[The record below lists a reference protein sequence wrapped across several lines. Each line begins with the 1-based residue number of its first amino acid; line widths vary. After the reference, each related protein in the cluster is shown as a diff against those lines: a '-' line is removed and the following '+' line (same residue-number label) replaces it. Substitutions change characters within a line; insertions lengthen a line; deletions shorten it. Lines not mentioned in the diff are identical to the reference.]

1 MRNSFFNIII
11 PTKNRANTLSHTIK
25 TLINQNYNNYKIIIS
40 DNNSTDNTEELIKK
54 INHQKIFYKKSN
66 EDISMSE
73 NWERGLDQVEDGFV
87 TILGDDDGLVPNS
100 LSIIDDFIKKKNV
113 DIISWQPHTYFWSNF
128 QSEERNKLILCYSEQ
143 NKIVKYSSSDLL
155 QQILD
160 MQTMYLHSPMIYN
173 SFVNISLINTIK
185 NKKNNK
191 KFFTSNIPDVYSGL
205 AFLLNTKS
213 FYKLS
218 QPIGINGVSKYS
230 GGALFSRKEKSR
242 EEITNFYKSYN
253 VNLVP
258 PIPSYYLAMLDP
270 YLNLCKEFKI
280 ETKKYLINYYFLKC
294 RVAAEIKN
302 EKHEDKIIYTKE
314 LNNFIK
320 EIKNKCNFLQK
331 LVIFFSLFSPKKYEI
346 SKLIEIK
353 QPKEINNIYDM
364 SLHIR
369 DLFERN
375 KNKSPIFKQ
384 KIINFL
390 KKTRVYNI
398 LYTIK
403 NINNLM

>member
-1 MRNSFFNIII
+1 
-11 PTKNRANTLSHTIK
+11 
-25 TLINQNYNNYKIIIS
+25 
-40 DNNSTDNTEELIKK
+40 
-54 INHQKIFYKKSN
+54 
-66 EDISMSE
+66 
-73 NWERGLDQVEDGFV
+73 
-87 TILGDDDGLVPNS
+87 
-100 LSIIDDFIKKKNV
+100 
-113 DIISWQPHTYFWSNF
+113 
-128 QSEERNKLILCYSEQ
+128 
-143 NKIVKYSSSDLL
+143 
-155 QQILD
+155 
-160 MQTMYLHSPMIYN
+160 
-173 SFVNISLINTIK
+173 
-185 NKKNNK
+185 
-191 KFFTSNIPDVYSGL
+191 
-205 AFLLNTKS
+205 
-213 FYKLS
+213 
-218 QPIGINGVSKYS
+218 
-230 GGALFSRKEKSR
+230 
-242 EEITNFYKSYN
+242 
-253 VNLVP
+253 
-258 PIPSYYLAMLDP
+258 MLDP